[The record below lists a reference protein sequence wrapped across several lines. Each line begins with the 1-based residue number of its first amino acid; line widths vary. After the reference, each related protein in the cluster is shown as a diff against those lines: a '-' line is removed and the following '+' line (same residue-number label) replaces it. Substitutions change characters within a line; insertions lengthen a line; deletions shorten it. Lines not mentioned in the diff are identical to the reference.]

1 MQKADEILTSR
12 LKDLQGKSSVNNS
25 SLKAVQEWIEW
36 ADSLVMHEEDICLAK
51 RTSVM
56 QPKGEKVR
64 LTALRIT
71 KLMPICKILQ
81 DVCFCVKYLK

>member
-1 MQKADEILTSR
+1 MQKAEELLTSR
-12 LKDLQGKSSVNNS
+12 LKDLQGKSAVNNF
-25 SLKAVQEWIEW
+25 SLKAVEDWIEW

>member
-1 MQKADEILTSR
+1 MQKAEEILTSR
-12 LKDLQGKSSVNNS
+12 LKDLQGKSSVSNF
-25 SLKAVQEWIEW
+25 SLKAVEEWIEW

-64 LTALRIT
+64 LTA
-71 KLMPICKILQ
+71 
-81 DVCFCVKYLK
+81 

>member
-12 LKDLQGKSSVNNS
+12 LKDLQGKSSVSNF
-25 SLKAVQEWIEW
+25 SLKAVEEWIEW